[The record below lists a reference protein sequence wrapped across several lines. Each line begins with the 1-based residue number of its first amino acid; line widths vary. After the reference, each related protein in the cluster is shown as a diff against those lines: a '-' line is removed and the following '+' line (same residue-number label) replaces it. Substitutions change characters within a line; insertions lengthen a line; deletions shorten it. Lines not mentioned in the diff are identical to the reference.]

1 MGETVQSAAGG
12 LRARLSRFNLTGQVL
27 ALAAMIIVQ
36 TVVIGFDYASVGE
49 WFATWSANWVNI
61 LRNNAIVGIISL
73 GMTFVIITGGIDLA
87 VGSTLVGVGTI
98 AMVLF
103 DTGPA
108 GVLGGLGIEGWPAIL
123 IGMAAAILAGMAMGC
138 LNGLL
143 VTKGRIPPFIVT
155 LGMMNIIRSVVQC
168 FMQAR
173 SAPIVPDEF
182 KALANSLIGTQR
194 ILPII
199 YWFALAVIMHIIAR
213 HTAFGRHVY
222 AVGSNERT
230 TRLSGINVD
239 RVKILVYTLMGLM
252 VSFAALTETARMGS
266 MNPSNA
272 GSGYELDAIA
282 AVVVGGTSMSG
293 GRGSIVGAVL
303 GMLIIG
309 VMNNLLNLIG
319 VPPFL
324 RNACKGAIV
333 ILAVLMQRKRAQAA

>member
-1 MGETVQSAAGG
+1 MSQEKQSAPKNV
-12 LRARLSRFNLTGQVL
+12 RARASHSNLRGVWI
-27 ALAAMIIVQ
+27 ALAAMVVVQ
-36 TVVIGFDYASVGE
+36 TFVIGFDYPSFGE
-49 WFATWSANWVNI
+49 WFKMWSANWVNI
-61 LRNNAIVGIISL
+61 LRNNSIVGIIAL

-108 GVLGGLGIEGWPAIL
+108 GVLKGLGITGVPAIIIAVVAAL
-123 IGMAAAILAGMAMGC
+123 ISGVLMGMTT
-138 LNGLL
+138 GLL

-155 LGMMNIIRSVVQC
+155 LGMMNIIRSVVQY

-182 KALANSLIGTQR
+182 KALANSMVGGQR

-199 YWFALAVIMHIIAR
+199 YWLVLAIVMHIISR

-239 RVKILVYTLMGLM
+239 RVKILVYTLMGLI
-252 VSFAALTETARMGS
+252 VSFAALVETARMGS

-293 GRGSIVGAVL
+293 GKGSILGAVL

-319 VPPFL
+319 VPSFL

-333 ILAVLMQRKRAQAA
+333 ILAVLMQRKRANAN

>member
-1 MGETVQSAAGG
+1 MSEKRRALGS
-12 LRARLSRFNLTGQVL
+12 RARAGRFSLMGQVV
-27 ALAAMIIVQ
+27 ALAIMVIVQ
-36 TVVIGFDYASVGE
+36 TFVLGFDYPNFGE
-49 WFATWSANWVNI
+49 WFRVWSANWVNI
-61 LRNNAIVGIISL
+61 LRNNSIVGIISL
-73 GMTFVIITGGIDLA
+73 GMALVIITGGIDLA

-108 GVLGGLGIEGWPAIL
+108 GILRGMGITGWPAI
-123 IGMAAAILAGMAMGC
+123 IIAVVAALASGVAMGFAT
-138 LNGLL
+138 GLL

-155 LGMMNIIRSVVQC
+155 LGMMNIIRSVVQYL
-168 FMQAR
+168 MQAR
-173 SAPIVPDEF
+173 SAPVVPDEF
-182 KALANSLIGTQR
+182 KAIANSLVGGQR
-194 ILPII
+194 ILPIV
-199 YWFALAVIMHIIAR
+199 YWLALAAIMHIISK
-213 HTAFGRHVY
+213 HTAFGRHIY

-239 RVKILVYTLMGLM
+239 RVKILVYSLMGLM

-293 GRGSIVGAVL
+293 GKGSILGAVL
-303 GMLIIG
+303 GMLVIG

-333 ILAVLMQRKRAQAA
+333 ILAVLMQRKRAREA